1 MDDNARESDAT
12 AAAEL
17 YNTTVVPDVT
27 PTAKGEL
34 AWSDEDEWAELPI
47 ARGVHPRTHSLA
59 RWGVAITAT
68 LIAAVTAAWFGTV
81 LYRDVESKPA
91 VAKSPP
97 VVPTPEKTPTTP
109 SPSAPA
115 PPVETPHP
123 APTEAPV
130 SPTPTAESITP
141 KSETPLDDDARFLAT
156 ISRIYNGA
164 PIPDPALAIL
174 SAHKIC
180 EHLQEGSTTQRQAA
194 LDTMGASPGLSFE
207 TASILVEAVID
218 IYCPQFS

>member
-1 MDDNARESDAT
+1 MGRTADRKRCASPNA
-12 AAAEL
+12 
-17 YNTTVVPDVT
+17 
-27 PTAKGEL
+27 L
-34 AWSDEDEWAELPI
+34 AGAVGCGDHRDI
-47 ARGVHPRTHSLA
+47 DRRRYRGLVR
-59 RWGVAITAT
+59 
-68 LIAAVTAAWFGTV
+68 TV
-81 LYRDVESKPA
+81 LYRDVDSKPA